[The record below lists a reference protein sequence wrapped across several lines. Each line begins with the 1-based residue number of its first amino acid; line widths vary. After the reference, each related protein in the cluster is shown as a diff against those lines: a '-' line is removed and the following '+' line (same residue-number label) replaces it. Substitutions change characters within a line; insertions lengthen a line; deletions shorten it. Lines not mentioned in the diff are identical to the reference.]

1 MRRILPAVIF
11 AVMMLLMP
19 QTAFAGAQEGLT
31 LWFQNVL
38 PAQFPFMVC
47 ILFLMKSGVASG
59 GASAPALFL
68 TGMLS
73 GYPGGAKA
81 VQVLYRQGRISP
93 SRLQWLMT
101 FCNNSGP
108 LFIVGTVGI
117 GLFHSVE
124 IGYILLAAHL
134 LSAALTGWLYSFR
147 GTGEIFHLTGK
158 GTSIEKRPFGALL
171 GECVAETSSV
181 LISVGG
187 FMMIYCVL
195 IRMGTLIFPAGHYF
209 YGILEM
215 TNGVAQL
222 TQLPLWLSVPLSGAL
237 ISMGG
242 LSVYSQTC
250 AVMYDTSFSGP
261 GHLLAKCVQGLICG
275 ILLFVWAFTVGF
287 A

>member
-1 MRRILPAVIF
+1 MRRILGAVIF
-11 AVMMLLMP
+11 AAMMLVLP

-47 ILFLMKSGVASG
+47 ILFLMKSGFASG

-81 VQVLYRQGRISP
+81 VEVLYRQGRISP

-108 LFIVGTVGI
+108 LFMVGTVGV
-117 GLFHSVE
+117 GLFGSAR

-134 LSAALTGWLYSFR
+134 LSAVLTGWLFSFA
-147 GTGEIFHLTGK
+147 GTGEVFQLTGRE
-158 GTSIEKRPFGALL
+158 GQSSKRSFGALL

-187 FMMIYCVL
+187 FMMLYCVL
-195 IRMGTLIFPAGHYF
+195 IRMGTLIFPAGRYF

-215 TNGVAQL
+215 TNGTAQL
-222 TQLPLWLSVPLSGAL
+222 TQLPLWLGVPLAGAL

-250 AVMYDTSFSGP
+250 AVLYNTSFCGP
-261 GHLLAKCVQGLICG
+261 RHLLAKCVQGLLCG
-275 ILLFVWAFTVGF
+275 ILLLLWAFFIGF
-287 A
+287 T